1 MQSKNVNF
9 PESLLQQYNFHKATE
24 TIPANDEKHESEKEE
39 KDKKGE
45 KNEKDEDKE
54 ETDEKQKE
62 ELPVVTPKS
71 YGKQKIL
78 LDENQ
83 NDNDAAI

>member
-1 MQSKNVNF
+1 MMKSMKV
-9 PESLLQQYNFHKATE
+9 KKRKK
-24 TIPANDEKHESEKEE
+24 I
-39 KDKKGE
+39 KKGE
-45 KNEKDEDKE
+45 KSEKDEDKE
-54 ETDEKQKE
+54 ETDEKQEE